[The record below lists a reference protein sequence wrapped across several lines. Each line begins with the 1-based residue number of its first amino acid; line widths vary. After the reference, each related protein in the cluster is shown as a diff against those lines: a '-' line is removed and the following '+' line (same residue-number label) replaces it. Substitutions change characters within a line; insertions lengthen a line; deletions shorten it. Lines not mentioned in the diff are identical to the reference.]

1 MNELNTH
8 QHALFEICASTV
20 GQSVEGSAFQ
30 RLKEVVGVEPKV
42 QPMHHTAMYS
52 FRDTGIELYTEHD
65 CVQQVTLLLRPIGTE
80 MPEIPYQGNLP
91 FGISQFDDRT
101 QLHEKLGMQP
111 GVWDFGPEFE
121 DSFELFDLPA
131 YQLIVQFDNNQSS
144 IFSISLRLRRSERC
158 AQ

>member
-20 GQSVEGSAFQ
+20 GQSVEGSAF
-30 RLKEVVGVEPKV
+30 RKLKEVVGVEPKV
-42 QPMHHTAMYS
+42 QPKHHTAMYS
-52 FRDTGIELYTEHD
+52 FRDTGIELYTEHGI
-65 CVQQVTLLLRPIGTE
+65 VQQVILLLQPIGTE

-91 FGISQFDDRT
+91 FGISQVDDRT
-101 QLHEKLGMQP
+101 LLHEKLGMQP
-111 GVWDFGPEFE
+111 RVWDFGPEFD

-131 YQLIVQFDNNQSS
+131 YQLLVQFDNNQSS
-144 IFSISLRLRRSERC
+144 IFSISLRLRRSKPC